1 MYAYLR
7 VMKFKFPL
15 PPLSTPSPPH
25 SSPQHTSDGPPNS
38 IDSDEPVHSRQ
49 EAIASTDPARTHPAF
64 IGSDLRPENG
74 PFHDCQGEY
83 PIERLNPICM
93 GYFNNREYEI
103 AMASIRA
110 AEEIYHNRSLFDAE
124 DTSFEKTLQRRRSES
139 KQCKFT

>member
-15 PPLSTPSPPH
+15 PPISTPSPPH
-25 SSPQHTSDGPPNS
+25 NSPQHKSDASPNS
-38 IDSDEPVHSRQ
+38 IDSDELVHFRQ
-49 EAIASTDPARTHPAF
+49 NAIASSDPERTHPAF

-83 PIERLNPICM
+83 PVERLNPVCM
-93 GYFNNREYEI
+93 GYFNNHEYEI

-110 AEEIYHNRSLFDAE
+110 AEEIYRNRSHFDDE
-124 DTSFEKTLQRRRSES
+124 DTSFEKTLQHRRSES
-139 KQCKFT
+139 KQYKFT